1 MTTTLRPE
9 GPETPT
15 AAGGRTR
22 RWRIL
27 ANGHQVGALRTTSAR
42 HGNQLWGEISE
53 LEITEGRGRG
63 RGTFGALAAEE
74 VLRHWDCTRVDVVVP
89 ETARIARGLA
99 ATLGYTE
106 RMRNL
111 GKTLTAPPALPAG
124 LTAHPIGAAEF
135 PAWIDRAAREY
146 VHSLMDSG
154 LTEEQARAKS
164 SLDHRNVLQQGA
176 DTPGVALR
184 RLHNGDGRAT
194 GEPLGSLWVNLHLRD
209 LPDGTPLAWV
219 MVIEVSPA
227 HRGRGH
233 GRALMLLAEQ
243 ECLAAGVRELGL
255 NVFARNAVALRLYTS
270 LGYRIVNRCYGKP
283 L

>member
-27 ANGHQVGALRTTSAR
+27 SNGHPVGALRTTATA
-42 HGNQLWGEISE
+42 HGGRLWGEISE
-53 LEITEGRGRG
+53 LEVTEGRGRG

-74 VLRHWDCTRVDVVVP
+74 VLRHWDCVRVDVRIP
-89 ETARIARGLA
+89 EPAPVARALA

-106 RMRNL
+106 RMR
-111 GKTLTAPPALPAG
+111 TLTKHLTGAPALPAG
-124 LTAHPIGAAEF
+124 LTVRPIEAEALPGWLDGGAERFAL
-135 PAWIDRAAREY
+135 ALVA
-146 VHSLMDSG
+146 SG

-164 SLDHRNVLQQGA
+164 GGGRPTLLPQGVETPGAVLRSLYGA
-176 DTPGVALR
+176 DGGPEPYGSIWVA
-184 RLHNGDGRAT
+184 
-194 GEPLGSLWVNLHLRD
+194 LHLRD
-209 LPDGTPLAWV
+209 LPDGEPLAWV
-219 MVIEVSPA
+219 MVVEVSPA

-233 GRALMLLAEQ
+233 GRTLMLLAER
-243 ECLAAGVRELGL
+243 ECLAAGVRNLGL
-255 NVFARNAVALRLYTS
+255 NVFADNEVAVQLYHS
-270 LGYRIVNRCYGKP
+270 LGYRITERLYGKA

>member
-27 ANGHQVGALRTTSAR
+27 TNGHPVGALRTTAVP
-42 HGNQLWGEISE
+42 HGGRLSGEIDE
-53 LEITEGRGRG
+53 LEISEGRGRG

-74 VLRHWDCTRVDVVVP
+74 VLRTWGCTRVDVRIP
-89 ETARIARGLA
+89 ESAPIARALA

-106 RMRNL
+106 RMR
-111 GKTLTAPPALPAG
+111 TLSKRLAAPPALPAG
-124 LTAHPIGAAEF
+124 LTARPIDAAAL
-135 PAWIDRAAREY
+135 PAWLDRAAEDYARWLT
-146 VHSLMDSG
+146 VSG
-154 LTEEQARAKS
+154 LSEEEARTMSAGGRPD
-164 SLDHRNVLQQGA
+164 LLPQGA
-176 DTPGVALR
+176 DTPGVVLR
-184 RLHNGDGRAT
+184 SLYGADG
-194 GEPLGSLWVNLHLRD
+194 GPQPYGSIWVDLHLRD
-209 LPDGTPLAWV
+209 LPDGEPLAWV
-219 MVIEVSPA
+219 MVVEVSPA

-243 ECLAAGVRELGL
+243 ECLGAGVRNLGL
-255 NVFARNAVALRLYTS
+255 NVFPGNEVAVRLYDS
-270 LGYRIVNRCYGKP
+270 LGYRITNRLYGKA

>member
-27 ANGHQVGALRTTSAR
+27 TNGHPVGTLRTTATPY
-42 HGNQLWGEISE
+42 GGQLWGEISE
-53 LEITEGRGRG
+53 LEVAEGRGRG

-74 VLRHWDCTRVDVVVP
+74 VLRTWGCVRVDVKIPGSAPV
-89 ETARIARGLA
+89 ARALA

-106 RMRNL
+106 RMRTMTKRL
-111 GKTLTAPPALPAG
+111 AGAPALPAG
-124 LTAHPIGAAEF
+124 LVVRPVAADALQPWLDRGAERF
-135 PAWIDRAAREY
+135 AR
-146 VHSLMDSG
+146 SLVASG

-164 SLDHRNVLQQGA
+164 GGGRQNLLPQGV
-176 DTPGVALR
+176 DTPGVVLTALY
-184 RLHNGDGRAT
+184 GADG
-194 GEPLGSLWVNLHLRD
+194 GPEPYGTLWVALHLRD
-209 LPDGTPLAWV
+209 LPDGEPLAWV
-219 MVIEVSPA
+219 MVVEVSPA

-233 GRALMLLAEQ
+233 GRTLMLLAER
-243 ECLAAGVRELGL
+243 ECLAAGVRTLGL
-255 NVFARNAVALRLYTS
+255 NVFTDNAVAVRLYES
-270 LGYRIVNRCYGKP
+270 LGYRVTEHLYGKA